1 MTNIYKQNNSNRTI
15 GFRNK
20 HSNWQFVSFPLSEG
34 QTSCSLAESD
44 PSENTKTPTDNLNS
58 SAMNLLR
65 SSLSWSARKSYKDS
79 WNLIFIFD
87 KSVTKLPLSVI
98 QIFNF
103 IGVLFD
109 KSYSPSTI
117 TSHVSAISYIH
128 KILDPTI
135 AFVVKKNSSKEA
147 TTLGSHMIPAYL
159 LQNKFLWKLLMVL
172 INVLTTTSQQG
183 YLKQFFY

>member
-1 MTNIYKQNNSNRTI
+1 
-15 GFRNK
+15 
-20 HSNWQFVSFPLSEG
+20 LSVG
-34 QTSCSLAESD
+34 VLVFSLGSD
-44 PSENTKTPTDNLNS
+44 SAKEQLVWPSESGNETNCQLLCLFLNPID
-58 SAMNLLR
+58 
-65 SSLSWSARKSYKDS
+65 KDS

-159 LQNKFLWKLLMVL
+159 LQNKFL
-172 INVLTTTSQQG
+172 
-183 YLKQFFY
+183 